1 MEAIDVVKTNY
12 VKELLNKKAR
22 EDMRQFMQYRNVS
35 ITTGTMQNAE
45 GSAQVDLG
53 NTRVI
58 CGIKMIVGEP
68 MPDTPNQGNMMVA
81 AELLP
86 LASAD
91 YETGPPSPEA
101 IELARVVDR
110 GIRAAQSIN
119 LESLFIEEGKVWS
132 VFIDLYVLN
141 YDGNLFDAC
150 TLAAMAALMTT
161 KVPKFEDGEA
171 KREDR
176 TKPLKIDTVVTST
189 TFGKVGSNLLL
200 DLDRNE
206 ENASDARITIA
217 IDDANIRAM
226 QKGLRGSFTKE
237 EVETLIDMAF
247 QKRTELKRALEQAS
261 K

>member
-12 VKELLNKKAR
+12 VKELLAKKAR
-22 EDMRQFMQYRNVS
+22 EDMRQFMQFRKMN
-35 ITTGTMQNAE
+35 IATGIIQNAE

-53 NTRVI
+53 NTRVL
-58 CGIKMIVGEP
+58 CGIKLVIEEP
-68 MPDTPNQGNMMVA
+68 MADMPDQGNMMVA

-91 YETGPPSPEA
+91 YETGPPSPDA

-110 GIRAAQSIN
+110 GIRAANAID
-119 LESLFIEEGKVWS
+119 LKSLFIEEGKVWS

-150 TLAAMAALMTT
+150 TMAAMAALMSA
-161 KVPKFEDGEA
+161 KVPRIENGEA
-171 KREDR
+171 NREER
-176 TKPLKIDTVVTST
+176 TQQLKIDTIITST
-189 TFGKVGSNLLL
+189 TFGKIGGSILL

-206 ENASDARITIA
+206 ENASDARLTIA

-226 QKGLRGSFTKE
+226 QKGLRGGFTKD
-237 EVETLIDMAF
+237 EVERLIDAAF
-247 QKRTELKRALEQAS
+247 ENRRHLKKLLEES
-261 K
+261 VR